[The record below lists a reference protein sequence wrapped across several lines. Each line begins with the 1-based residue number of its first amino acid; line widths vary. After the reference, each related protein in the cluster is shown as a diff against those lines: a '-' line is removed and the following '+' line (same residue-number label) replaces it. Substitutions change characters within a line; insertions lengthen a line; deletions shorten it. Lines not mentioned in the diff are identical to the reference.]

1 MAALEAGA
9 DVIVAGRSSD
19 TSIYAAYPLLRGCAP
34 GPVWHA
40 AKILECGAASV
51 AQRLHPDPMLAWIH
65 DADFVVEPPHP
76 GMRCTPNSV
85 VAHTLYEN
93 ADPFRLTEP
102 AGVLDTSAADYVAIS
117 DRAVRVSGSRFIPSD
132 RYTVRIE
139 GAEYL
144 GHRYVVIAGVRDPV
158 VLRQFDLFL
167 AGLRETIAHKCEASL
182 GLQLDQDFRLVFRV
196 YGKNGVMGAL
206 EPHNVIEGHEVGL
219 VVEAIGRT
227 AEEAHAVISVAWHTG
242 LHHPVPEWEGLI
254 SNWAFPYSPPEMD
267 GGPVYR
273 FCVNHVVELD
283 DPLETFRIEYADVG
297 LPALATV

>member
-1 MAALEAGA
+1 MLRAGRAAGIPVIVGSAGTAGGDPHLAFTCEIVEEIAAEEDLRFRLALIHAELDRAFLKERLQRGRVHPLQPAPAFDEAVIDRAARFVGQMGAEPFMAALASGA

-19 TSIYAAYPLLRGCAP
+19 TSIYAAYPLLHGCAT

-51 AQRLHPDPMLAWIH
+51 AQRLHPDPMMAWIP

-76 GMRCTPNSV
+76 EMRCPPNSV

-93 ADPFRLTEP
+93 ADPFRLIEP
-102 AGVLDTSAADYVAIS
+102 AGVLDTSAADYIALS

-158 VLRQFDLFL
+158 VLRQFDRFL
-167 AGLRETIAHKCEASL
+167 AGLRETIGHKCAASL
-182 GLQLDQDFRLVFRV
+182 GLQLDRDF
-196 YGKNGVMGAL
+196 
-206 EPHNVIEGHEVGL
+206 
-219 VVEAIGRT
+219 
-227 AEEAHAVISVAWHTG
+227 
-242 LHHPVPEWEGLI
+242 
-254 SNWAFPYSPPEMD
+254 
-267 GGPVYR
+267 
-273 FCVNHVVELD
+273 
-283 DPLETFRIEYADVG
+283 
-297 LPALATV
+297 